1 MIFIYSQSVLEF
13 LFFRGCKLSTWGW
26 GKGGMAHNHISH
38 NRTGQ
43 KIPLQRRFG
52 NVLHRLGTVVHCS
65 VGMIICKVVD
75 GCYQLPVENGGF
87 LLCHNKKFT

>member
-1 MIFIYSQSVLEF
+1 MVFIYSQSVLEF

-75 GCYQLPVENGGF
+75 GCY
-87 LLCHNKKFT
+87 